1 MWILKKY
8 VRFEHTLTATLKRY
22 SMFVIRI
29 TVTLKDDSFSCQQ
42 IKVVLIL
49 SKFVLH
55 LSLIVKIIKS
65 SKSLKCCQKNN
76 INYNINK

>member
-1 MWILKKY
+1 MDFKKY
-8 VRFEHTLTATLKRY
+8 VRLEHTLTATLKRY

-29 TVTLKDDSFSCQQ
+29 TVTLKDDSFSCKQ

-55 LSLIVKIIKS
+55 LSLIVKITKS
-65 SKSLKCCQKNN
+65 QKSLKCCQKNN
-76 INYNINK
+76 INYNINE

>member
-1 MWILKKY
+1 ML
-8 VRFEHTLTATLKRY
+8 EHTLTATLKRY

-29 TVTLKDDSFSCQQ
+29 TVTLKDNSFSCQQ

-65 SKSLKCCQKNN
+65 PKSLKCCQKNN
-76 INYNINK
+76 INSNINK